1 MLRWYKKHQVWL
13 VLTTIVFLNLT
24 TLPGVA
30 QESATDEETLR
41 AGIKT
46 AMATLDARGKET
58 KVPYA
63 VFRRGAPVDRAA
75 WNAMDDL
82 YRAVGRVAEAAQ
94 ATRVM
99 VDRLRAT
106 DGFAPKVGA
115 GVFRQRLETADAL
128 IAESLELSAGSWT
141 TGLPEDS
148 AEARTYVTAL
158 ARDAKA
164 TSDRTAAAAADV
176 AYAVGVTEG
185 IGSRTLAL
193 SLVGILVVF
202 FVLLLISVVV
212 GLTRKMDD
220 GWKVKE
226 KAQIVEAFEK
236 EPTIDETTAVLVAA
250 ACATVITGRH
260 RVRKIRRL
268 LSPATKRTPWSAQG
282 RLILQGSHTVGR
294 KQN

>member
-99 VDRLRAT
+99 VDRLRHRWVRT
-106 DGFAPKVGA
+106 QGRRRRIP
-115 GVFRQRLETADAL
+115 
-128 IAESLELSAGSWT
+128 S
-141 TGLPEDS
+141 
-148 AEARTYVTAL
+148 EAR
-158 ARDAKA
+158 
-164 TSDRTAAAAADV
+164 DRGRADRGI
-176 AYAVGVTEG
+176 VG
-185 IGSRTLAL
+185 
-193 SLVGILVVF
+193 
-202 FVLLLISVVV
+202 
-212 GLTRKMDD
+212 
-220 GWKVKE
+220 
-226 KAQIVEAFEK
+226 
-236 EPTIDETTAVLVAA
+236 
-250 ACATVITGRH
+250 
-260 RVRKIRRL
+260 
-268 LSPATKRTPWSAQG
+268 
-282 RLILQGSHTVGR
+282 TVGR
-294 KQN
+294 QLDHRIA